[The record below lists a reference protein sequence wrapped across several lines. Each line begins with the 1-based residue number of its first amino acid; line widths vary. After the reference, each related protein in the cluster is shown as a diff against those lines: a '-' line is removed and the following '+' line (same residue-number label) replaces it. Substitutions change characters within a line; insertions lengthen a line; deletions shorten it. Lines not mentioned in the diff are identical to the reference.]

1 MNLLARLFMLLLAT
15 MLLVF
20 ALAFISVVLL
30 LSTVR
35 WMLTGQKPSF
45 VMYVQAY
52 RRWKNMAA
60 GGGQPFPRN
69 DDIIDAEV
77 REVSR
82 DNAFQASILND
93 ASLTQDGRKG
103 EPKL

>member
-1 MNLLARLFMLLLAT
+1 MNLIARLFMLLLAT
-15 MLLVF
+15 MLLLF
-20 ALAFISVVLL
+20 AMAFISVVLL
-30 LSTVR
+30 LSSLR

-52 RRWKNMAA
+52 RRWKSMAA
-60 GGGQPFPRN
+60 RGGQPFPRK

-82 DNAFQASILND
+82 KSALESPDKTRSSD
-93 ASLTQDGRKG
+93 
-103 EPKL
+103 

>member
-1 MNLLARLFMLLLAT
+1 MLLLAT
-15 MLLVF
+15 MLLLF
-20 ALAFISVVLL
+20 AMAFISVVLL
-30 LSTVR
+30 LSSLR

-82 DNAFQASILND
+82 KSALESPDKTRSSD
-93 ASLTQDGRKG
+93 
-103 EPKL
+103 

>member
-1 MNLLARLFMLLLAT
+1 MNLIARLFMLLLAT
-15 MLLVF
+15 MLLLF
-20 ALAFISVVLL
+20 AMAFISVVLL
-30 LSTVR
+30 LSSLR

-45 VMYVQAY
+45 VMYVQAF

-82 DNAFQASILND
+82 KSALESPDKTRSSD
-93 ASLTQDGRKG
+93 
-103 EPKL
+103 

>member
-1 MNLLARLFMLLLAT
+1 MNLIARLFMLLLAT
-15 MLLVF
+15 MLLLF
-20 ALAFISVVLL
+20 AMAFIRVVLL
-30 LSTVR
+30 LSTLR

-45 VMYVQAY
+45 VMYVQAF

-82 DNAFQASILND
+82 KSALESPDKTRSSD
-93 ASLTQDGRKG
+93 
-103 EPKL
+103 

>member
-1 MNLLARLFMLLLAT
+1 MNLIARLFMLLLAT
-15 MLLVF
+15 MLLLF
-20 ALAFISVVLL
+20 GMAIISVVLL
-30 LSTVR
+30 LTTLR

-82 DNAFQASILND
+82 KSALESPDKTRSSD
-93 ASLTQDGRKG
+93 
-103 EPKL
+103 

>member
-15 MLLVF
+15 MLLLF
-20 ALAFISVVLL
+20 ALTFISVVLL

-60 GGGQPFPRN
+60 GGGQTSPRR

-82 DNAFQASILND
+82 DSALESPDKN
-93 ASLTQDGRKG
+93 R
-103 EPKL
+103 

>member
-1 MNLLARLFMLLLAT
+1 MLLLAT

-30 LSTVR
+30 LSTLR

-82 DNAFQASILND
+82 DNAFQSSILND

>member
-1 MNLLARLFMLLLAT
+1 MNLIARLFMLLLAT
-15 MLLVF
+15 MLLLF
-20 ALAFISVVLL
+20 AMAFISVVLL
-30 LSTVR
+30 LSSLR

-45 VMYVQAY
+45 VMYVQAF

-77 REVSR
+77 REGSR
-82 DNAFQASILND
+82 KSALESPDKTRSSD
-93 ASLTQDGRKG
+93 
-103 EPKL
+103 

>member
-1 MNLLARLFMLLLAT
+1 MNLIARLFMLLLAT
-15 MLLVF
+15 MLLLF
-20 ALAFISVVLL
+20 AMAFISVVLL
-30 LSTVR
+30 LSTLR

-69 DDIIDAEV
+69 DDIIDADV

-82 DNAFQASILND
+82 KSALESPDKN
-93 ASLTQDGRKG
+93 R
-103 EPKL
+103 

>member
-1 MNLLARLFMLLLAT
+1 MNLIARLFMLLLAT
-15 MLLVF
+15 MLLLF
-20 ALAFISVVLL
+20 AMAFISVVLL
-30 LSTVR
+30 LSSLR

-82 DNAFQASILND
+82 KSALESPDKTRSSD
-93 ASLTQDGRKG
+93 
-103 EPKL
+103 

>member
-1 MNLLARLFMLLLAT
+1 MNLIARLFMLLLAT
-15 MLLVF
+15 MLLLF
-20 ALAFISVVLL
+20 AMAFISVVLL
-30 LSTVR
+30 LSSLR

-82 DNAFQASILND
+82 KSALESADKTRSSD
-93 ASLTQDGRKG
+93 
-103 EPKL
+103 

>member
-1 MNLLARLFMLLLAT
+1 MNLLFRLFFLLLAT
-15 MLLVF
+15 MLLLF

-30 LSTVR
+30 FSTLR

-45 VMYVQAY
+45 VMVAQAF

-60 GGGQPFPRN
+60 GGHRRSTRN

-77 REVSR
+77 REIQR
-82 DNAFQASILND
+82 DQ
-93 ASLTQDGRKG
+93 
-103 EPKL
+103 

>member
-1 MNLLARLFMLLLAT
+1 MNLIARLFMLLLAT
-15 MLLVF
+15 MLLLF
-20 ALAFISVVLL
+20 AMAFISVVLL
-30 LSTVR
+30 LSSLR

-45 VMYVQAY
+45 VMYVQAF

-82 DNAFQASILND
+82 KSALESADKTRSSD
-93 ASLTQDGRKG
+93 
-103 EPKL
+103 